1 MSSNQIYLQDER
13 RKLMKE
19 ILDLY
24 DPDNEGFINSA
35 DTSKILQAMGRTLE
49 EDDEQNFLQAAD
61 PEDTGKIS
69 KENFLATVEALF
81 SLSKDNVNELVEAF
95 KIFDINNTGKIS
107 VQNFKK
113 ILVKIGQA
121 FTEEEA
127 DDVIKY
133 INVDKKGNIDYAD
146 FIEIW
151 KFQ

>member
-1 MSSNQIYLQDER
+1 MSSNQIFLQDER

-24 DPDNEGFINSA
+24 DPNNEGFVNSK

-61 PEDTGKIS
+61 PENTGKIS
-69 KENFLATVEALF
+69 KDNFLTTVEALY
-81 SLSKDNVNELVEAF
+81 SLSKDNVNELMEAF
-95 KIFDINNTGKIS
+95 KMYDINNTGKIS
-107 VQNFKK
+107 AKNLKQ
-113 ILVKIGQA
+113 ILVKIGQG
-121 FTEEEA
+121 FSKEEA

-133 INVDKKGNIDYAD
+133 INVDKEGNIDYAD
-146 FIEIW
+146 FIQVW

>member
-1 MSSNQIYLQDER
+1 MSSNQIFLQDER

-24 DPDNEGFINSA
+24 DPNNEGFINSN

-61 PEDTGKIS
+61 PDNTGKIT
-69 KENFLATVEALF
+69 KDNFLATVEALF
-81 SLSKDNVNELVEAF
+81 SLSKDDVNDLLEAF

-107 VQNFKK
+107 VKDFKK

-121 FTEEEA
+121 FSEEEA
-127 DDVIKY
+127 DDIIKY
-133 INVDKKGNIDYAD
+133 INVDKDGNIDYAD
-146 FIEIW
+146 FIQNW

>member
-1 MSSNQIYLQDER
+1 MSSNQIFLQDER

-24 DPDNEGFINSA
+24 DPNNEGFINSK

-61 PEDTGKIS
+61 PENTGKIS
-69 KENFLATVEALF
+69 KDNFLATVEALF
-81 SLSKDNVNELVEAF
+81 SLSKDDVNDLIEAF
-95 KIFDINNTGKIS
+95 KIFDINDTGKIS
-107 VQNFKK
+107 VKNFKK

-121 FTEEEA
+121 FSEEEA

-133 INVDKKGNIDYAD
+133 INVDKEGNIDYAD
-146 FIEIW
+146 FIQNW

>member
-1 MSSNQIYLQDER
+1 MSSNQISLQDER

-24 DPDNEGFINSA
+24 DPNNEGFINSS

-49 EDDEQNFLQAAD
+49 QDDEQNFLQAAD
-61 PEDTGKIS
+61 PENTGKIS
-69 KENFLATVEALF
+69 KDNFLATVEALF
-81 SLSKDNVNELVEAF
+81 SLSKDNANELMEAF

-107 VQNFKK
+107 VKNLKH
-113 ILVKIGQA
+113 ILVKIGQG

-127 DDVIKY
+127 NEIIKN
-133 INVDKKGNIDYAD
+133 INADKEGNIDYAD
-146 FIEIW
+146 FIEVW

>member
-1 MSSNQIYLQDER
+1 MSSNQIFLQDER

-24 DPDNEGFINSA
+24 DPNNEGFVNSK

-61 PEDTGKIS
+61 PENTGKIS
-69 KENFLATVEALF
+69 KDNFLTTVEALY
-81 SLSKDNVNELVEAF
+81 SLSKDNVNELMEAF
-95 KIFDINNTGKIS
+95 KMYDINNTGKIS
-107 VQNFKK
+107 AKNLKK
-113 ILVKIGQA
+113 ILIKIGQG
-121 FTEEEA
+121 FSEEEA

-133 INVDKKGNIDYAD
+133 INVDKEGNIDYAD
-146 FIEIW
+146 FIQVW

>member
-1 MSSNQIYLQDER
+1 MSSNQILLQDER

>member
-1 MSSNQIYLQDER
+1 MSSKQIFLQDER

-24 DPDNEGFINSA
+24 DPNNEGIINSK

-61 PEDTGKIS
+61 PDNTGKIT
-69 KENFLATVEALF
+69 KDNFLATVEALF
-81 SLSKDNVNELVEAF
+81 SLSKDDVNDLLEAF

-107 VQNFKK
+107 VKDFKK

-121 FTEEEA
+121 FSEEEA
-127 DDVIKY
+127 DDIIKY
-133 INVDKKGNIDYAD
+133 INVDKEGNIDYAD
-146 FIEIW
+146 FIQNW

>member
-1 MSSNQIYLQDER
+1 MSSNQIFLQDER

-24 DPDNEGFINSA
+24 DPNNEGFVNSK

-61 PEDTGKIS
+61 PENTGKIS
-69 KENFLATVEALF
+69 KDNFLTTVEALY
-81 SLSKDNVNELVEAF
+81 SLSKDNVNELMEAF
-95 KIFDINNTGKIS
+95 KMYDINNTGKIS
-107 VQNFKK
+107 AKNLKK
-113 ILVKIGQA
+113 ILVKIGQG
-121 FTEEEA
+121 FNEEEA

-133 INVDKKGNIDYAD
+133 INVDKEGNIDYAD
-146 FIEIW
+146 FIQVW

>member
-1 MSSNQIYLQDER
+1 MSSNQIFLQDER

-24 DPDNEGFINSA
+24 DPNNEGFIHSK
-35 DTSKILQAMGRTLE
+35 DTSKIVQAMGRTLE

-61 PEDTGKIS
+61 PENTGKIS
-69 KENFLATVEALF
+69 KDNFLATVEALF
-81 SLSKDNVNELVEAF
+81 SLSKDDVNDLIEAF
-95 KIFDINNTGKIS
+95 KIFDINDTGKIS
-107 VQNFKK
+107 VKNFKK

-121 FTEEEA
+121 FSEEEA

-133 INVDKKGNIDYAD
+133 INVDKEGNIDYAD
-146 FIEIW
+146 FIQNW

>member
-1 MSSNQIYLQDER
+1 MSSKQIFLQDER

-24 DPDNEGFINSA
+24 DPNNEGFINSN

-61 PEDTGKIS
+61 PDNTGKIT
-69 KENFLATVEALF
+69 KDNFLATVEALF
-81 SLSKDNVNELVEAF
+81 SLSKDDVNDLLEAF

-107 VQNFKK
+107 VKDFKK

-121 FTEEEA
+121 FSEEEA
-127 DDVIKY
+127 DDIIKY
-133 INVDKKGNIDYAD
+133 INADKEGNIDYAD
-146 FIEIW
+146 FIQNW

>member
-1 MSSNQIYLQDER
+1 MSSNQILLQDER

-121 FTEEEA
+121 FSEEEA

>member
-1 MSSNQIYLQDER
+1 MSSNQIFLQDER

-24 DPDNEGFINSA
+24 DPNNEGFVNSK

-61 PEDTGKIS
+61 PENTGKIS
-69 KENFLATVEALF
+69 KDNFLTTVEALY
-81 SLSKDNVNELVEAF
+81 SLSKDTVNELMEAF
-95 KIFDINNTGKIS
+95 KMYDINNTGKIS
-107 VQNFKK
+107 AKNLKK
-113 ILVKIGQA
+113 ILVKIGQG
-121 FTEEEA
+121 FNEEEA

-133 INVDKKGNIDYAD
+133 INVDKEGNIDYAD
-146 FIEIW
+146 FIQVW

>member
-1 MSSNQIYLQDER
+1 MSSNQILLQDER

-127 DDVIKY
+127 EDVIKY

>member
-1 MSSNQIYLQDER
+1 MSSNQIFLQDER

-24 DPDNEGFINSA
+24 DPNNEGFINSN

-61 PEDTGKIS
+61 PDNTGKIT
-69 KENFLATVEALF
+69 KDNFLATVEALF
-81 SLSKDNVNELVEAF
+81 SLSKDDVNDLLEAF

-107 VQNFKK
+107 VKDFKK

-121 FTEEEA
+121 FSEEEA
-127 DDVIKY
+127 DDIIKY
-133 INVDKKGNIDYAD
+133 INVDKEGNIDYAD
-146 FIEIW
+146 FIQNW

>member
-1 MSSNQIYLQDER
+1 MLSNQIFLQDER

-24 DPDNEGFINSA
+24 DPNNEGFINSN

-61 PEDTGKIS
+61 PDNTGKIT
-69 KENFLATVEALF
+69 KDNFLATVEALF
-81 SLSKDNVNELVEAF
+81 SLSKDDVNDLLEAF

-107 VQNFKK
+107 VKDFKK

-121 FTEEEA
+121 FSEEEA
-127 DDVIKY
+127 DDIIKY
-133 INVDKKGNIDYAD
+133 INVDKEGNIDYAD
-146 FIEIW
+146 FIQNW

>member
-1 MSSNQIYLQDER
+1 MSSNQIFLQDER

-24 DPDNEGFINSA
+24 DPNNEGFVNSK

-61 PEDTGKIS
+61 PENTGKIS
-69 KENFLATVEALF
+69 KDNFLTTVEALY
-81 SLSKDNVNELVEAF
+81 SLSKDTVNELMEAF
-95 KIFDINNTGKIS
+95 KMYDINNTGKIS
-107 VQNFKK
+107 VKNLKK
-113 ILVKIGQA
+113 ILVKIGQG
-121 FTEEEA
+121 FSEEEA

-133 INVDKKGNIDYAD
+133 INVDKEGNIDYAD
-146 FIEIW
+146 FIQVW

>member
-1 MSSNQIYLQDER
+1 MSSNQILLQDER

-24 DPDNEGFINSA
+24 DRDNKGYINSA